1 MTTMPETPKIEEVV
15 VLAVPGPSLD
25 ASNTKRFKNEMAPV
39 VQSATKLIFDMTLV
53 QFVDSCGLGVILSYV
68 RQLHAKGGQIK
79 VCGLSQRVR
88 SLFELVRM
96 DKVVE
101 IYNTRDEALS
111 ASSA

>member
-1 MTTMPETPKIEEVV
+1 M
-15 VLAVPGPSLD
+15 
-25 ASNTKRFKNEMAPV
+25 
-39 VQSATKLIFDMTLV
+39 
-53 QFVDSCGLGVILSYV
+53 
-68 RQLHAKGGQIK
+68 K